1 MHKYIIVN
9 RLISFYNLSM
19 HLLRL
24 TKKPISLQIPILNEK
39 GNFNVFLQK
48 LRLKYINH
56 IRYKKIYGLIKAT
69 EDCHSN

>member
-1 MHKYIIVN
+1 
-9 RLISFYNLSM
+9 M

-24 TKKPISLQIPILNEK
+24 TKKPISLQIPILNEI

-56 IRYKKIYGLIKAT
+56 IRYKKFMA
-69 EDCHSN
+69 